1 LALFYLDTSALVKLY
16 VREPGTDKMLHLA
29 SREHNHR
36 LAILIIAE
44 VEFRSAVR
52 RRKRSADL
60 ESSTANELIRRF
72 ENHLETR
79 FLRQALSKPVLDTA
93 KALIHDYALRAYDAV
108 QLVGC
113 LVLRM
118 AEPTAEPAFVC
129 SDRELLETAILL
141 KLSTLDPPSS

>member
-16 VREPGTDKMLHLA
+16 VREPGTGKLLQLA
-29 SREHNHR
+29 GHEHNHR
-36 LAILIIAE
+36 LTILTIAE

-52 RRKRSADL
+52 RRERSGDL
-60 ESSTANELIRRF
+60 ESRTANELIRQF

-79 FLRQALSKPVLDTA
+79 FLRQPVSESVLDTA
-93 KALIHDYALRAYDAV
+93 KALIDAHALRAYDAV
-108 QLVGC
+108 QLAGC

-118 AEPTAEPAFVC
+118 AAGMDQPVFVC

-141 KLSTLDPPSS
+141 KLSTLDPASS